1 MKYYEDVL
9 GLIGNTPLV
18 RLNKLVPPGGA
29 TLLAK
34 MEQLNPGGSVKD
46 RMAYNMVRRAE
57 EEGLLKPGATLVE
70 STSGNTGLG
79 LAMAAAVTP
88 YPKGAYK
95 GQDKFLG
102 QKIGAE
108 LTVKNSTHLDIQLFG
123 ALGISC
129 QDEPYTF
136 ADNQIKL
143 TSTDPND
150 CLVKK
155 LKKDNAEVTSAPF
168 DAAKNAVTLNV
179 AVQLPGTNGGQKIPF
194 SLELDSEATK
204 VKAM

>member
-1 MKYYEDVL
+1 ML
-9 GLIGNTPLV
+9 
-18 RLNKLVPPGGA
+18 RA
-29 TLLAK
+29 LA
-34 MEQLNPGGSVKD
+34 VT
-46 RMAYNMVRRAE
+46 AA
-57 EEGLLKPGATLVE
+57 
-70 STSGNTGLG
+70 
-79 LAMAAAVTP
+79 LAGAVTP

-108 LTVKNSTHLDIQLFG
+108 RTVKNSTPLDIQLFG

-136 ADNQIKL
+136 ADDEIKL
-143 TSTDPND
+143 TATSPDD
-150 CLVKK
+150 CLIKK

-179 AVQLPGTNGGQKIPF
+179 AVQLPGGANGQKIPF
-194 SLELDSEATK
+194 SLELDSESTK
-204 VKAM
+204 VAMM

>member
-1 MKYYEDVL
+1 MGESSSFREK
-9 GLIGNTPLV
+9 
-18 RLNKLVPPGGA
+18 LNSL
-29 TLLAK
+29 
-34 MEQLNPGGSVKD
+34 
-46 RMAYNMVRRAE
+46 RVRRA
-57 EEGLLKPGATLVE
+57 ATPLTRQRKTMLRAIIV
-70 STSGNTGLG
+70 TAA
-79 LAMAAAVTP
+79 LAGAVTP

-108 LTVKNSTHLDIQLFG
+108 LTVKNSTHLDINLFG

-136 ADNQIKL
+136 ADNEIKL

-168 DAAKNAVTLNV
+168 DPAKNAVTLNV
-179 AVQLPGTNGGQKIPF
+179 AVQLPGASNGQKIPF

>member
-1 MKYYEDVL
+1 ML
-9 GLIGNTPLV
+9 RAII
-18 RLNKLVPPGGA
+18 A
-29 TLLAK
+29 TAAL
-34 MEQLNPGGSVKD
+34 
-46 RMAYNMVRRAE
+46 
-57 EEGLLKPGATLVE
+57 
-70 STSGNTGLG
+70 
-79 LAMAAAVTP
+79 AAASVTP

-95 GQDKFLG
+95 GQNKFLG

-108 LTVKNSTHLDIQLFG
+108 LTVKNSTHLDINLFG

-129 QDEPYTF
+129 SDEPYTF
-136 ADNQIKL
+136 ADDQIKL

-179 AVQLPGTNGGQKIPF
+179 AVQLPGASNGGQKIPF

>member
-1 MKYYEDVL
+1 MLRAVL
-9 GLIGNTPLV
+9 AV
-18 RLNKLVPPGGA
+18 
-29 TLLAK
+29 
-34 MEQLNPGGSVKD
+34 
-46 RMAYNMVRRAE
+46 
-57 EEGLLKPGATLVE
+57 
-70 STSGNTGLG
+70 
-79 LAMAAAVTP
+79 AAVASAATP

-95 GQDKFLG
+95 GQNKFLG

-108 LTVKNSTHLDIQLFG
+108 LTVKNSTHLDINLFG

-129 QDEPYTF
+129 SDEPYTF
-136 ADNQIKL
+136 ADNEIKL

-168 DAAKNAVTLNV
+168 DSKKNAVTLNV
-179 AVQLPGTNGGQKIPF
+179 AVQLPGGANGQKIPF
-194 SLELDSEATK
+194 SLELDSESTK

>member
-1 MKYYEDVL
+1 ML
-9 GLIGNTPLV
+9 
-18 RLNKLVPPGGA
+18 
-29 TLLAK
+29 
-34 MEQLNPGGSVKD
+34 
-46 RMAYNMVRRAE
+46 RAIAVTAA
-57 EEGLLKPGATLVE
+57 L
-70 STSGNTGLG
+70 
-79 LAMAAAVTP
+79 AAAVTP

-95 GQDKFLG
+95 GQNKFLG

-108 LTVKNSTHLDIQLFG
+108 LTVKNSTHLDINLFG

-155 LKKDNAEVTSAPF
+155 LKKKQRGGDVRALRRGQERRHAQRRRAAARRCERAEDPLLARARF
-168 DAAKNAVTLNV
+168 
-179 AVQLPGTNGGQKIPF
+179 
-194 SLELDSEATK
+194 
-204 VKAM
+204 

>member
-1 MKYYEDVL
+1 ML
-9 GLIGNTPLV
+9 
-18 RLNKLVPPGGA
+18 
-29 TLLAK
+29 
-34 MEQLNPGGSVKD
+34 
-46 RMAYNMVRRAE
+46 RAIAVTAA
-57 EEGLLKPGATLVE
+57 L
-70 STSGNTGLG
+70 
-79 LAMAAAVTP
+79 AAAQTP

-95 GQDKFLG
+95 GQNKFLG

-108 LTVKNSTHLDIQLFG
+108 LTVKNSTHLDINLFG

-129 QDEPYTF
+129 SDEPYTF

-179 AVQLPGTNGGQKIPF
+179 AVQLPGGANGQKIPF
-194 SLELDSEATK
+194 SLELDSESKK
-204 VKAM
+204 VAMM

>member
-1 MKYYEDVL
+1 MLRAIAVTAAL
-9 GLIGNTPLV
+9 
-18 RLNKLVPPGGA
+18 A
-29 TLLAK
+29 T
-34 MEQLNPGGSVKD
+34 
-46 RMAYNMVRRAE
+46 
-57 EEGLLKPGATLVE
+57 
-70 STSGNTGLG
+70 
-79 LAMAAAVTP
+79 AVTP

-136 ADNQIKL
+136 AGDEIKL

-150 CLVKK
+150 CLIKK

-168 DAAKNAVTLNV
+168 DATKNAVTLNV
-179 AVQLPGTNGGQKIPF
+179 AVQLPGASNGGQKIPF